1 MSGHAEVW
9 FVGGVR
15 CGELWAGGQCSKMA
29 FVQGSRGSAPGNGNG
44 SIRSSCGNDEVVVL
58 PILALG
64 RRWLW
69 GRPTGVGDT
78 TCAMLSD
85 L

>member
-1 MSGHAEVW
+1 MRKCGLWAGCG
-9 FVGGVR
+9 VGS
-15 CGELWAGGQCSKMA
+15 CGEWAGGQCSKMA

>member
-1 MSGHAEVW
+1 MRKCGLWAGCA
-9 FVGGVR
+9 VGG
-15 CGELWAGGQCSKMA
+15 CGEWAGGQGSKMA
-29 FVQGSRGSAPGNGNG
+29 YVQGSRGSAPGIGNCRTRSSSGNG
-44 SIRSSCGNDEVVVL
+44 EVAVL

-78 TCAMLSD
+78 TCAMLTCD